1 MPNHRLENYLKTY
14 RKRAGLSQAE
24 MAYLLGSRDGTCPA
38 RHEGFIRTPS
48 LETALAYE
56 VIYGTPVK
64 ELFAGMYARA
74 ERAAARRARVLEKRL
89 AAGRRLSFRK
99 VAILGG
105 RAPDRSA
112 PSDLA
117 A

>member
-14 RKRAGLSQAE
+14 RKRAGLSQEE

-56 VIYGTPVK
+56 AIHGTPVR
-64 ELFAGMYARA
+64 ELFAGVYERA
-74 ERAAARRARVLEKRL
+74 EREAMRRARVLRKRDMARGKLPIEKL
-89 AAGRRLSFRK
+89 K
-99 VAILGG
+99 TLGEF
-105 RAPDRSA
+105 APDEKSKIA
-112 PSDLA
+112 G
-117 A
+117 

>member
-14 RKRAGLSQAE
+14 RKRAGLSQTE

-56 VIYGTPVK
+56 AIYGTPVR
-64 ELFAGMYARA
+64 ELFAGVYVRA
-74 ERAAARRARVLEKRL
+74 EREAMRRARVLRKR
-89 AAGRRLSFRK
+89 
-99 VAILGG
+99 AIARGKRPLGKLKTLG
-105 RAPDRSA
+105 ELAPDEKSKI
-112 PSDLA
+112 A